1 MNWDA
6 IIGFVIVVFFILIIW
21 ARVSK
26 QTVVEVIGDIK
37 DMISGG
43 KDEVE
48 EQVEGVTIY
57 E

>member
-1 MNWDA
+1 MNWDS